1 MGVDRVGVLFVLL
14 GLMALA
20 AALLPRLLSRAPV
33 SMPMVV
39 LAGGI
44 ALFAAVPSLPT
55 PDPLQ
60 YGTVS
65 THLSEVCSSNGRQGL
80 AGPRHCSLLCYKG
93 IGMRLHLRHYV
104 RRCSWSV
111 HLLYLL

>member
-1 MGVDRVGVLFVLL
+1 MASPPGVIDARKGSGVGLDKVGVLFVLL

-39 LAGGI
+39 LAGGA

-55 PDPLQ
+55 PDPLR

-65 THLSEVCSSNGRQGL
+65 AHLSEVCVIVSLMGAGL
-80 AGPRHCSLLCYKG
+80 AIDRPVSRSG
-93 IGMRLHLRHYV
+93 
-104 RRCSWSV
+104 W
-111 HLLYLL
+111 